1 MLLPSAPW
9 HDAHVETSFDPAFAS
24 PVESKSGI
32 FISAANM
39 TVEAMLKLII
49 KQVFNIS
56 FTLWLRTHIICRA
69 CSEIND
75 LMKNPF
81 KNTAFLFGVTNAK
94 NLPNDCGI
102 EVLLSGRSNA
112 GKSSALNSLAE
123 NKKLARISKT
133 PGRTTEINFFEVEEG
148 YKLLDLPGYGFA
160 KSGRSRI
167 KDWGSLLGEYFANRK
182 ALKGVLIFMDIR
194 HPLKPID
201 LEMIKLCESFDTD
214 YVAVLTKSDKVS
226 KNISAKTIQQ
236 VSEAINAKE
245 ILAISS
251 LNKTGFEKLRKV
263 LIGFK
268 YE

>member
-1 MLLPSAPW
+1 
-9 HDAHVETSFDPAFAS
+9 
-24 PVESKSGI
+24 
-32 FISAANM
+32 
-39 TVEAMLKLII
+39 MLKLII

-112 GKSSALNSLAE
+112 GKSSALNSLAD

-251 LNKTGFEKLRKV
+251 LNKTGFEKTKESSDR
-263 LIGFK
+263 IQI
-268 YE
+268 